1 MPNFKISDPGRIEEL
16 KKQAG
21 LSDATLQKR
30 VTIRRHLEEFSVLHG
45 FTDLKEVLQSHNDT
59 ERILCQFFEGMRLEK
74 NQEQEQLN
82 RNRSS

>member
-1 MPNFKISDPGRIEEL
+1 M
-16 KKQAG
+16 
-21 LSDATLQKR
+21 QKR

-74 NQEQEQLN
+74 KSGTGTVKQEQEQLN
-82 RNRSS
+82 RNSQTGTVKQEQFNRNS